1 MYGGANGHERYLET
15 AVETASPVRL
25 IVMLYDGAIR
35 FINEAA
41 YAIRQRDYE
50 TKNAKIQ
57 RAQRIL
63 TELIC
68 SLDFEKGGEIA
79 RNLYRLYN
87 YMYNQLIEANIEDS
101 YERLEHVV
109 NLLSELREA
118 WDAIATQADA
128 QVTPPSTRVSLHG

>member
-118 WDAIATQADA
+118 WDTIATQADA